1 VYTIGYARKVPDPG
15 SRGASII
22 ATIGPAILLYALF
35 LRLLVS
41 QMAKGTE
48 PTAGRFWR
56 MLGIDLYNLGTLTP
70 LRHRPLHCLRSSF
83 FH

>member
-22 ATIGPAILLYALF
+22 ATIGPSILLYGLF

-41 QMAKGTE
+41 QMAKGAE

-56 MLGIDLYNLGTLTP
+56 MLGIDLYNLGTLP
-70 LRHRPLHCLRSSF
+70 SSPSSPHPLRSSF